1 MRTMLIRLTAAAA
14 MLISIAAYGNEIEI
28 PRAPGDKGKYFLL
41 DLKRKDAI
49 ITTLHKRV
57 GVYETGY
64 SKTQINCGTRQ
75 YRDMAYSEEGPD
87 RLKPA
92 SGSKWTDLV
101 QGSSKSYLVAF
112 ACSR

>member
-1 MRTMLIRLTAAAA
+1 MRTILIRLTAAAA
-14 MLISIAAYGNEIEI
+14 MFASVAAYGNEIEI
-28 PRAPGDKGKYFLL
+28 PKASGDKGKYFLL
-41 DLKRKDAI
+41 DLKRKDDI

-75 YRDMAYSEEGPD
+75 YRDVAYGEEGPHK
-87 RLKPA
+87 LKPA

-101 QGSSKSYLVAF
+101 QGSSKSYLVAL